1 MSRYLIA
8 ILFIPLNIVMAILME
23 IILINIFLEIKFQF
37 LNFIIQ
43 SLWTNYKNKSVYIY
57 L

>member
-8 ILFIPLNIVMAILME
+8 ILFMPLNIVMAILME

-43 SLWTNYKNKSVYIY
+43 SLWTNYKNKSIQIY